1 MLHYKFRD
9 LLKEFYEKIDEEDKE
24 EIVTS
29 SFSKE
34 KDFK

>member
-1 MLHYKFRD
+1 MINN
-9 LLKEFYEKIDEEDKE
+9 KIDEEDKK

-29 SFSKE
+29 SFLKE